1 MISIG
6 YNQLVGVSQWS
17 VYEFIVRNWAMLTII
32 ATICV
37 IIGICVLVIGRYVKI
52 MLNILKDT
60 PPPFS
65 MGPLDFK
72 RIEGQIVRFRA
83 FDGTSLRGMFLFC
96 DSSVKRKGMILFCH
110 EFSSDMYSCARY
122 CSQLLS
128 AGYDIFTF
136 DFRGHGESS
145 SEEGYKPRQWVS
157 DREIDD
163 TLGAIAFVEDYLESN
178 NLPIE
183 LGMFGIS
190 RGAGAAIIASM
201 HNPRIKAIVTDG
213 LFSTDLTIEALMKK
227 WASIFAKVRFV
238 YENHPPVFWRFLR
251 WVVFIFVHR
260 QFNCYYPSVKKAL
273 LRMIP
278 RPILMIHG
286 QRDSYISV
294 EQAKYLF
301 ELIGEPKELWIVPSA
316 KHNQAVV
323 VAPEEY
329 SKKTISFFDKYLA
342 NCNETADENSEH
354 HIAVSGM
361 NAGDAEYANNT
372 DVNKDNNNDNNNDI
386 KDIGNIDSENI
397 SESARNIARGA

>member
-1 MISIG
+1 MTSIC
-6 YNQLVGVSQWS
+6 NNLLIATSQQWS

-32 ATICV
+32 ATV
-37 IIGICVLVIGRYVKI
+37 IATIGICTLVIGRYVKI

-60 PPPFS
+60 PPPLA
-65 MGPLDFK
+65 MGPMDFQ

-83 FDGTSLRGMFLFC
+83 FDGTSLRGMFLWANQ
-96 DSSVKRKGMILFCH
+96 SVPRKGIIMFCH

-122 CSQLLS
+122 CRQFLDV
-128 AGYDIFTF
+128 GYDIFTF

-145 SEEGYKPRQWVS
+145 SEEGYQPRQWVS

-163 TLGAIAFVEDYLESN
+163 TLGAIAFVEDYLESQ

-201 HNPRIKAIVTDG
+201 HNPAIKAIVTDG

-238 YENHPPVFWRFLR
+238 YENHPPIFWRFLR

-273 LRMIP
+273 IHMTP
-278 RPILMIHG
+278 RPIFMIHG
-286 QRDSYISV
+286 QRDSYIST
-294 EQAKYLF
+294 EQAKHLF
-301 ELIGEPKELWIVPSA
+301 SLLKEPKELWIVKSA
-316 KHNQAVV
+316 KHNQAVIV
-323 VAPEEY
+323 EPQQY
-329 SKKTISFFDKYLA
+329 KQKTIDFFDKYLA
-342 NCNETADENSEH
+342 HSDTAIDSIDNFSENASDSSNSCN
-354 HIAVSGM
+354 
-361 NAGDAEYANNT
+361 
-372 DVNKDNNNDNNNDI
+372 I
-386 KDIGNIDSENI
+386 KNIDNSNV
-397 SESARNIARGA
+397 ANQNIARGA